1 MNKNGTV
8 IFQNEAYFFRLIEF
22 KLILERIE
30 RKSQLSPKL
39 LRISKRQDQTIYGLE
54 LKDDD
59 EGNAI
64 SLKINGFITRTNRN
78 RFEAQVDY
86 YIIYK
91 GRIWQQFNRIQF
103 TSPELNQFYNLQ
115 KGYELQVKNTRHEE
129 NRIILKSNTENT
141 FQFNYLNRQI
151 NGFIGIGQKVSLH
164 AASPLTLATRLVFE
178 FGDAEEMNSCREV
191 TMLVRDFLQFI
202 CYRQDVNFT
211 KITLMNTIKLNDGNE
226 KIEEIG
232 ELVMSNL
239 HYATLADTEGNLA
252 NIIHFE
258 HLEQSMGHIFE
269 LLAQDNLY
277 LKHIPRTVDEWS
289 IHSIEKTIL
298 TAAAFEWEF
307 AKIYPHAIEEYHRK
321 NQEYQQEFLTII
333 NQLLDTSAGKEKK
346 YYKNMKYIVQN
357 SNMNLSKRLQFALT
371 DVKDIIGEIIDK
383 MYSFNNFEGKN
394 KVHKIADRIQ
404 SKRNTYAHGNLAT
417 TWTEEEE
424 KLMLGDMVTLQ
435 LLYYAIV
442 LKDCGLT
449 VEQAMRSIDSL
460 FDLGIFKS

>member
-30 RKSQLSPKL
+30 RKSQTQPKL
-39 LRISKRQDQTIYGLE
+39 VTLLTKQDQTIYGLE

-64 SLKINGFITRTNRN
+64 SLKIGGFITRTNRN

-86 YIIYK
+86 YIVFR
-91 GRIWQQFNRIQF
+91 GRIWQQFTRLQF
-103 TSPELNQFYNLQ
+103 TSPELNQFYRLQ
-115 KGYELQVKNTRHEE
+115 KGYEIRADKNRNQEHK
-129 NRIILKSNTENT
+129 IILKSDTYRA
-141 FQFNYLNRQI
+141 FDFKYLDQRI
-151 NGFIGIGQKVSLH
+151 NGLIGIGQKVVGH
-164 AASPLTLATRLVFE
+164 AANPLTLTTRLIFDFE
-178 FGDAEEMNSCREV
+178 TPQDIKRCREL

-211 KITLMNTIKLNDGNE
+211 KIALLHQQESSSSME
-226 KIEEIG
+226 QYEEIG
-232 ELVMSNL
+232 ELVMRNL
-239 HYATLADTEGNLA
+239 NYEKIEEVQVKSTQ
-252 NIIHFE
+252 IIHFDNIE
-258 HLEQSMGHIFE
+258 ACIGQIFE

-277 LKHIPRTVDEWS
+277 LEHLPRSIDERTM
-289 IHSIEKTIL
+289 HSIEKTIL

-307 AKIYPHAIEEYHRK
+307 AKIYPYAAEEYLKKH
-321 NQEYQQEFLTII
+321 QQYQQEFLVII
-333 NQLLDTSAGKEKK
+333 DEQLSKAVGKEKK
-346 YYKNMKYIVQN
+346 YYKNMKYIVQH
-357 SNMNLSKRLQFALT
+357 SNMNLSKRIQFALT
-371 DVKDIIGEIIDK
+371 DVQGIIGEIIDN

-394 KVHKIADRIQ
+394 KVHEIADRIQ

-417 TWTEEEE
+417 QWTEEEE

-449 VEQAMRSIDSL
+449 EEQVIRSIDSL
-460 FDLGIFKS
+460 FDLGIYKV